1 MFSVQNYQFVNGIF
15 VFLICY
21 VFLIFCYVYLF
32 VYSYAY
38 QYVFTYTY
46 LAFPNIHT
54 YMKTCVYKCIQIN
67 NLKSFTI
74 NALYKIYKDFIC
86 LGGVLFQ
93 M

>member
-1 MFSVQNYQFVNGIF
+1 M
-15 VFLICY
+15 LINTC
-21 VFLIFCYVYLF
+21 
-32 VYSYAY
+32 SRTHAY
-38 QYVFTYTY
+38 
-46 LAFPNIHT
+46 PNIHT

>member
-15 VFLICY
+15 VFLIPSAMY
-21 VFLIFCYVYLF
+21 IYLYIHMLINTC
-32 VYSYAY
+32 SRTHAY
-38 QYVFTYTY
+38 
-46 LAFPNIHT
+46 PNIHT